1 MNTNDLPWIV
11 PLFIAGVVGLLRYIH
26 VENKADRLAEK
37 VEELKEENARL
48 RERADNTK

>member
-1 MNTNDLPWIV
+1 MTTSDLSWIV
-11 PLFIAGVVGLLRYIH
+11 PLFLAGVVALLRYIH
-26 VENKADRLAEK
+26 VENKADRLSER